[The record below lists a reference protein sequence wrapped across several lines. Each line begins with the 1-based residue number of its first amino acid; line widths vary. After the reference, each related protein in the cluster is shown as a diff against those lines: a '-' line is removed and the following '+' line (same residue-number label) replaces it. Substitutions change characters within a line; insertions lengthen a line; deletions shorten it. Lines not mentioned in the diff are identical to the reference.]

1 MMRKTGMMRGWFRFP
16 LLLLAA
22 GLLGTVV
29 AGGQTAPP
37 RAPEVKIP
45 EGVSLADG
53 LSEDEAVA
61 IALWNNPGLQAD
73 LSALGLAKA
82 DLMAAG
88 LLHNPILQALLPI
101 GYTQFEMLLNLP
113 AEVLWQRKRRVVAA
127 RVEYDRIAK
136 SLEQNGLNLARD
148 VRVAYANLRLA
159 HRRAELGE
167 EGMRLRQ
174 QVYRITEARW
184 RLGDISEIEANTV
197 QLDLIGATEQA
208 SRFSGEVALAR
219 DRLMI
224 LMGGADPSIMAGI
237 GIEKAVASGIPA
249 LPPVE
254 ALIEEALAHRPDL
267 QGAALA
273 IEAAAM
279 RAKWERSRLFT
290 LGGLLGIKQGAGLGF
305 SPRPGMLVELPVF
318 HRNKG
323 GITRADAEVERASR
337 QYLAVRQQIILDVR
351 EAYTQ
356 AQLARQSLDLLRDRL
371 LPETEAGA
379 RLAEERYRRGEEAY
393 LFTLEN
399 TRRLI
404 DARLIHSETEAALRR
419 AEAQL
424 YRSLGKKHESQP

>member
-1 MMRKTGMMRGWFRFP
+1 MRKN
-16 LLLLAA
+16 
-22 GLLGTVV
+22 GTVHRLFRILLSLTAICLLS
-29 AGGQTAPP
+29 AGVWAQIAPP
-37 RAPEVKIP
+37 RPAEVKIP
-45 EGVSLADG
+45 AGVSPADG

-61 IALWNNPGLQAD
+61 IALWNNPALQAD

-82 DLMAAG
+82 DLVAAG

-113 AEVLWQRKRRVVAA
+113 AEVLWQRKRRVAAA
-127 RVEYDRIAK
+127 RIEYDRIAK

-148 VRVAYANLRLA
+148 VRVAYANLQLA
-159 HRRAELGE
+159 HRRVELAE

-174 QVYRITEARW
+174 QVYRITQARL

-197 QLDLIGATEQA
+197 QLDLTGATEQA
-208 SRFSGEVALAR
+208 ARFSQEVALAR

-224 LMGGADPSIMAGI
+224 LMGSTDPSIAAGMKV
-237 GIEKAVASGIPA
+237 EKIVASGSPA

-254 ALIEEALAHRPDL
+254 ALIAEALAHRPDL

-273 IEAAAM
+273 IEAAAR

-290 LGGLLGIKQGAGLGF
+290 LAGLLSIKQGAGLDF
-305 SPRPGMLVELPVF
+305 SPRPGVLAELPVF

-337 QYLAVRQQIILDVR
+337 QYLAVRQQIVLDVR
-351 EAYTQ
+351 EAFTQ
-356 AQLARQSLDLLRDRL
+356 VRIARQSLDLLRARM

-393 LFTLEN
+393 LFTLEY

-404 DARLIHSETEAALRR
+404 DARLIDAETEVALRR

-424 YRSLGKKHESQP
+424 HRSLGKKHEPNP